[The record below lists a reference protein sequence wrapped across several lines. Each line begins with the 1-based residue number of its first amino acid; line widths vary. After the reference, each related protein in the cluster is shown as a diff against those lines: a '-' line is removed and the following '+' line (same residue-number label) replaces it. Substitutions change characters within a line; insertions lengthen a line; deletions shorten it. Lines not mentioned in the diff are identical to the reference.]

1 MKRNIWILAALV
13 IVAGVAVAGCQA
25 LKRATPAASATQQT
39 YTVKRGSLE
48 VSVSSAGSI
57 SSRNTADLSFRL
69 AGQVK
74 AVNVK
79 LGDTA
84 KVGDVLME
92 LDTKDLE
99 SNIALAQASLNSAE
113 ANYRKVAAGP
123 SQDDIKLA
131 KMDLQAAADALQKA
145 QADYDRVSWRPNIG
159 MLPQSSALQQ
169 ATQAYEKAQIT
180 YAQKVK
186 GPSADDLI
194 SSQAQVDQAKI
205 NLQQAK
211 DKLDQA
217 KLVASV
223 NGTVTAVGA
232 KVGDYV
238 NAGGTAAM
246 VSLVDMTSLEVKVP
260 LAETDVA
267 RVASGQQVLITL
279 DALTGVALTGKVT
292 YVPVVATVSQG
303 VVTYPVTV
311 AVDKSAPNVRV
322 GMTASVRIMIDQ
334 RENVLL
340 VSNRAVTTSG
350 RQRTVQVLVQ
360 GQTTEVPVTLGA
372 TNDTTSEAV
381 SGLNEGDVVVLRA
394 AGTSTQS
401 GGRFMGMPIDAGP
414 AGR

>member
-1 MKRNIWILAALV
+1 MRRNLWILAALAV
-13 IVAGVAVAGCQA
+13 IVGVAVVGCQA
-25 LKRATPAASATQQT
+25 LRRATPTANATQQT
-39 YTVKRGSLE
+39 YTVKKGSLE

-57 SSRNTADLSFRL
+57 SSHNTADLSFRI

-74 AVNVK
+74 AVNVT
-79 LGDTA
+79 LGDTVQA
-84 KVGDVLME
+84 GDVLME

-99 SNIALAQASLNSAE
+99 SSIASAQASLNSAE

-180 YAQKVK
+180 YAQKVQ
-186 GPSADDLI
+186 GPNADDLI

-205 NLQQAK
+205 SLQQAQ

-217 KLVASV
+217 TLVASV

-238 NAGGTAAM
+238 NAGGTAVM
-246 VSLVDMTSLEVKVP
+246 VSLVDMTSLEIRVP
-260 LAETDVA
+260 LAETDVT
-267 RVASGQQVLITL
+267 RVAPGQQVLIAL

-372 TNDTTSEAV
+372 TNDTTSEVV

-401 GGRFMGMPIDAGP
+401 GSRFIGMPIDAGP